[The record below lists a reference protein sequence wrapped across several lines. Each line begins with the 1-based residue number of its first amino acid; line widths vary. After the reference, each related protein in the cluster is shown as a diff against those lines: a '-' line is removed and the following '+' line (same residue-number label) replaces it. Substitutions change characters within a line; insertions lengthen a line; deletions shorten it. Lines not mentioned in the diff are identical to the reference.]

1 MIFKENF
8 GFKMMADLLRTFV
21 DQKIHHVQF
30 NVISSDTLKAAQKE
44 PDKYKDL
51 MVRVAGYVARFVE
64 LPKQVQDSIITRTV
78 HGL

>member
-1 MIFKENF
+1 
-8 GFKMMADLLRTFV
+8 V
-21 DQKIHHVQF
+21 
-30 NVISSDTLKAAQKE
+30 AQKE

-64 LPKQVQDSIITRTV
+64 LPKEVQDTIIARTV